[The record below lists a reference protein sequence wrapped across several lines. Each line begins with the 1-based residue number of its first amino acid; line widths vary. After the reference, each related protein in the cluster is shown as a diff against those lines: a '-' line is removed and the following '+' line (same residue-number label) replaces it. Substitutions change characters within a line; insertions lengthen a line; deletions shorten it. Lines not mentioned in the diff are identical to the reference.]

1 MKKYTILLMVALLTV
16 TALTGCRSN
25 VPQDTTGSIAPG
37 TTVPPTTTTAP
48 STTIPS
54 TSNQGGETEATAQ
67 LLQSI
72 WDKYADEER
81 FAAYGGAVEN
91 SVSDAPGGLDVT
103 NAEEMTN
110 RYLIPQEQLTA
121 IQEAASLVHMMN
133 SNIFTAV
140 AVKIGDNADQKAL
153 QTAWRDAIQG
163 NQWICGQPDCLL
175 MADVGEGYMVMAFG
189 SADAMELFA
198 AKLEE
203 VYPDA
208 QSIYD
213 EAIVS

>member
-1 MKKYTILLMVALLTV
+1 MKKTTVLFMTTLLLVSV
-16 TALTGCRSN
+16 LTGCRSN
-25 VPQDTTGSIAPG
+25 VPQDTTGNIVPS
-37 TTVPPTTTTAP
+37 TTTSPTTTAP
-48 STTIPS
+48 STTTPS
-54 TSNQGGETEATAQ
+54 TDNQGGETEATAQ

-91 SVSDAPGGLDVT
+91 SISDAPGSLDVT

-110 RYLIPQEQLTA
+110 RYLVPQEQLKA

-163 NQWICGQPDCLL
+163 NQWICGQPDRLL
-175 MADVGEGYMVMAFG
+175 MADIGEGYMVMAFG
-189 SADAMELFA
+189 SADAMELFSG
-198 AKLEE
+198 KLAE

-208 QSIYD
+208 QSLYN

>member
-1 MKKYTILLMVALLTV
+1 MKKTTV
-16 TALTGCRSN
+16 LFMTAAMLVSVLTGCRSN
-25 VPQDTTGSIAPG
+25 VPQDTTGNIVPG
-37 TTVPPTTTTAP
+37 TTTSPTTTAP
-48 STTIPS
+48 STTTPS
-54 TSNQGGETEATAQ
+54 TDNQGGETEATAQ

-72 WDKYADEER
+72 WDKYADDER

-91 SVSDAPGGLDVT
+91 SISDAPGSLDVT

-110 RYLIPQEQLTA
+110 RYLIPQEQLNA
-121 IQEAASLVHMMN
+121 ITEAASLVHMMN

-140 AVKIGDNADQKAL
+140 AVKIGENADKATL

-163 NQWICGQPDCLL
+163 NQWICGQPDRLL

-189 SADAMELFA
+189 SADAMEIFSG
-198 AKLEE
+198 KLAQ

-208 QSIYD
+208 QSLYN

>member
-163 NQWICGQPDCLL
+163 NQWICGQPDRLL

-198 AKLEE
+198 AKLAE

>member
-1 MKKYTILLMVALLTV
+1 MKKTTVLIMTALLLAA
-16 TALTGCRSN
+16 ALTGCRSN
-25 VPQDTTGSIAPG
+25 VPQDTTGNIVPS
-37 TTVPPTTTTAP
+37 TTVPPTTTAP
-48 STTIPS
+48 STTTPS
-54 TSNQGGETEATAQ
+54 TSNPGGETEATAQ

-91 SVSDAPGGLDVT
+91 SVSDAPGSLDVT

-110 RYLIPQEQLTA
+110 RYLIPQAQLTA
-121 IQEAASLVHMMN
+121 ITEAASLVHMMN

-140 AVKIGDNADQKAL
+140 AVKTGENADQNAL

-163 NQWICGQPDCLL
+163 NQWICGQPDRML
-175 MADVGEGYMVMAFG
+175 MSDVGEGYMVMAFG
-189 SADAMELFA
+189 STDAMKLFEG
-198 AKLEE
+198 KLAE

-208 QSIYD
+208 RSIYN

>member
-1 MKKYTILLMVALLTV
+1 MKKTTVLIMTALLLV
-16 TALTGCRSN
+16 SVLTGCRSN
-25 VPQDTTGSIAPG
+25 VPQDTTGNIVPSTTTAP
-37 TTVPPTTTTAP
+37 TTTAP
-48 STTIPS
+48 STTTPS
-54 TSNQGGETEATAQ
+54 TSNPVGETEATAQ

-72 WDKYADEER
+72 WDKYADDER

-91 SVSDAPGGLDVT
+91 STSDAPGSLDVT

-121 IQEAASLVHMMN
+121 ITEAASLVHMMN

-140 AVKIGDNADQKAL
+140 AVKIGDNADQKTL

-163 NQWICGQPDCLL
+163 NRWICGQPDRML
-175 MADVGEGYMVMAFG
+175 MTDVGEGYMVMAFG

-198 AKLEE
+198 GKLAE

-208 QSIYD
+208 QNIYN